1 MAIPILLIGLV
12 EVPLGYTV
20 HSRSDAQ
27 RKDIVSKMD
36 LYPDAVAQQE
46 LLGMEK
52 VIGNFVIYRWVGIVL
67 PAAGVLAVM
76 LCRKQPAW
84 Q

>member
-12 EVPLGYTV
+12 EVTLGYTV

-36 LYPDAVAQQE
+36 LYTRMP
-46 LLGMEK
+46 LHS
-52 VIGNFVIYRWVGIVL
+52 RS
-67 PAAGVLAVM
+67 
-76 LCRKQPAW
+76 C
-84 Q
+84 